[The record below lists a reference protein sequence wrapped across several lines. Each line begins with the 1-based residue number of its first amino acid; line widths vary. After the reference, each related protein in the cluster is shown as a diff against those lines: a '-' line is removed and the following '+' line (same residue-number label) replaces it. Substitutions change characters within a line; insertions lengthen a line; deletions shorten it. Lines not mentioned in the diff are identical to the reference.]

1 MSSGAGLASADIWE
15 RMTILCGQ
23 AGDGGTQFGVWI
35 LIAVLMSLCICLA
48 AALRRCHRL
57 TQRVR
62 LVMEQVNDVIEGLI
76 HHKKLPKFS
85 ETEDTLLGK
94 FQHGIF
100 QLYGILSSYEERE
113 RRQKEELGSTISDL
127 VHQMNT
133 PIANIRLYSGF
144 LEDTELSAGERQVFA
159 KSIAWQAEKLVWLG
173 ESFGK
178 LSRLETGIVKLQP
191 VKQPVLPA
199 LLGAID
205 QITLKAKENGND
217 IRLSGNQKLT
227 AVFDRKWTEEVF
239 YNLLDN
245 AVKYGNRDSAIATCL
260 VEGEI
265 YVRIDVV
272 NEGPQIPEK
281 EYPKIF
287 QRFYRGEAA
296 GQKAGVGLGLYLAR
310 ELVREQGGY
319 IKVTGRPDGR
329 TMFSVYLPCCDG
341 VSPERSPDKADE
353 AQFVSIE

>member
-1 MSSGAGLASADIWE
+1 MSSGVGLATEDFWG
-15 RMTILCGQ
+15 RMNILCGQ
-23 AGDGGTQFGVWI
+23 AGGRGAQFSVW
-35 LIAVLMSLCICLA
+35 LLAAVLLLLCICLA
-48 AALRRCHRL
+48 AALWRCHRL

-62 LVMEQVNDVIEGLI
+62 LGMEQVNDVIEGLI
-76 HHKKLPKFS
+76 HHKKPTEFS
-85 ETEDTLLGK
+85 EAGDTLLGK

-100 QLYGILSSYEERE
+100 QLYGILCSYEERE
-113 RRQKEELGSTISDL
+113 RRQKEELGSAISDL

-144 LEDTELSAGERQVFA
+144 LEDTELSAGERQAFA
-159 KSIAWQAEKLVWLG
+159 KSIARQAEKLAWLG

-178 LSRLETGIVKLQP
+178 LSRLETGIIKLQP

-245 AVKYGNRDSAIATCL
+245 AVKYGNRDSAITTCL
-260 VEGEI
+260 MEGEI

-287 QRFYRGEAA
+287 RRFYRGEAA
-296 GQKAGVGLGLYLAR
+296 GQQAGVGLGLYLAR
-310 ELVREQGGY
+310 EIVREQGGY
-319 IKVTGRPDGR
+319 IKAAGRPDGR
-329 TMFSVYLPCCDG
+329 TVFSVYLPCCDAG
-341 VSPERSPDKADE
+341 SLERLP
-353 AQFVSIE
+353 VSILPESEN

>member
-1 MSSGAGLASADIWE
+1 
-15 RMTILCGQ
+15 
-23 AGDGGTQFGVWI
+23 
-35 LIAVLMSLCICLA
+35 
-48 AALRRCHRL
+48 
-57 TQRVR
+57 
-62 LVMEQVNDVIEGLI
+62 
-76 HHKKLPKFS
+76 
-85 ETEDTLLGK
+85 
-94 FQHGIF
+94 
-100 QLYGILSSYEERE
+100 
-113 RRQKEELGSTISDL
+113 
-127 VHQMNT
+127 MNT

-144 LEDTELSAGERQVFA
+144 LEDTELSAGERQAFVR
-159 KSIAWQAEKLVWLG
+159 SIAWQAEKLVWLG

-178 LSRLETGIVKLQP
+178 LSRLETGIIKLQP

-217 IRLSGNQKLT
+217 IRFSGNQKLT

-281 EYPKIF
+281 EYR
-287 QRFYRGEAA
+287 RFSRGFTGE
-296 GQKAGVGLGLYLAR
+296 KR
-310 ELVREQGGY
+310 QGRRRAWGWGC
-319 IKVTGRPDGR
+319 IWPGESRPAEGAI
-329 TMFSVYLPCCDG
+329 
-341 VSPERSPDKADE
+341 SP
-353 AQFVSIE
+353 

>member
-23 AGDGGTQFGVWI
+23 AGGGGTQFGVWI

-144 LEDTELSAGERQVFA
+144 LEDTELSAGERQAFVR
-159 KSIAWQAEKLVWLG
+159 SIAWQAEKLVWLG

-178 LSRLETGIVKLQP
+178 LSRLETGIIKLQP

-205 QITLKAKENGND
+205 QITLKAKE
-217 IRLSGNQKLT
+217 K
-227 AVFDRKWTEEVF
+227 DRKSTRL
-239 YNLLDN
+239 N
-245 AVKYGNRDSAIATCL
+245 SSH
-260 VEGEI
+260 
-265 YVRIDVV
+265 
-272 NEGPQIPEK
+272 
-281 EYPKIF
+281 
-287 QRFYRGEAA
+287 
-296 GQKAGVGLGLYLAR
+296 
-310 ELVREQGGY
+310 
-319 IKVTGRPDGR
+319 
-329 TMFSVYLPCCDG
+329 M
-341 VSPERSPDKADE
+341 
-353 AQFVSIE
+353 